1 MRSALVALAA
11 AFGAPAPAAA
21 ASAGAGA
28 PPPLPPLPQGRLAPT
43 VIPRAPKPTWSWDRI
58 PTSFHGAVKDREFNE
73 AEVARLARYQMATI
87 EKVSCSSA
95 LGSPDPDLLTGP

>member
-11 AFGAPAPAAA
+11 ALGAPAS
-21 ASAGAGA
+21 SAGAGTP